1 MNREKLDT
9 FEDFQLS
16 NEASQKILEELTNWI
31 ISELGNSNNQNTL
44 QLEIQENKE
53 QIIERI
59 SALII
64 RQMWGWPKM
73 QIFLNQNDKIIA
85 SSLSLLKD

>member
-1 MNREKLDT
+1 MNRASLDA
-9 FEDFQLS
+9 FEDFHI
-16 NEASQKILEELTNWI
+16 NNDASRKILEELTNWI
-31 ISELGNSNNQNTL
+31 ISELGNSNNLNAL
-44 QLEIQENKE
+44 QLEIQENQA

-64 RQMWGWPKM
+64 RQIWGWPKM